1 MITLNNLTVAYNK
14 HPAIHHINACFD
26 EGSLTAIAG
35 PNGSGKST
43 LLKALMGIIK
53 PTEGSIT
60 LGDIKKDEIAY
71 LPQVSKLNKDFPL
84 TVLQL
89 VLLGFWGEFGGKKS
103 ITKAHKKQALEAIKA
118 VGMEGFEQRS
128 LASLSSGQF
137 QRILFARVL
146 LQDPKLVLLDEPFS
160 AIDVATTE
168 KLLVIVK
175 QWHKQKRTVI
185 CVLHDVE
192 QIKKHFP
199 NCMLISRQ
207 CIDYGKS
214 DQTLTTENLQKAIN
228 FKEYWNENAS
238 FCNV

>member
-14 HPAIHHINACFD
+14 HPAIHHINACFED
-26 EGSLTAIAG
+26 GSLTAIAG

-53 PTEGSIT
+53 PTEGSIA
-60 LGDIKKDEIAY
+60 LSNIKKDEIAY
-71 LPQVSKLNKDFPL
+71 LPQVTKLNKDFPL

-103 ITKAHKKQALEAIKA
+103 ITSAHKKQAFEAIKA
-118 VGMEGFEQRS
+118 VGMEGFEHRKLS
-128 LASLSSGQF
+128 SLSSGQF

-146 LQDPKLVLLDEPFS
+146 LQNSKLILLDEPFS
-160 AIDVATTE
+160 AIDAITTE
-168 KLLVIVK
+168 KLLTIVK
-175 QWHKQKRTVI
+175 QWHNQKRTVI

-199 NCMLISRQ
+199 SCMLISRR
-207 CIDYGKS
+207 CIDYGES
-214 DQTLTTENLQKAIN
+214 DKTLTKENLQKAIN